1 MNTDSISSSMV
12 LLLQA
17 WKGARDLS
25 LYHESEDLLSERLR
39 RKSALPSTPKMEKK
53 KKREQENFLGKI
65 DQAEFD
71 FHIRNVLT

>member
-1 MNTDSISSSMV
+1 MNTGSISSSMV
-12 LLLQA
+12 LLLQV
-17 WKGARDLS
+17 WKGARDLN

-39 RKSALPSTPKMEKK
+39 CKSALPSTPKME